1 MAYQD
6 LYAFLV
12 AVSKHPSM
20 RATLRKGGAAADQL
34 MKEAK
39 LSPQE
44 IALVKSGD
52 QAKIKKY
59 LGDKYAAASK
69 VQISD

>member
-6 LYAFLV
+6 LLAFLV

-20 RATLRKGGAAADQL
+20 RATLKKGGAAADL
-34 MKEAK
+34 LLKEAK

-44 IALVKSGD
+44 IALVRSGD

-59 LGDKYAAASK
+59 LGDKYAAAFT